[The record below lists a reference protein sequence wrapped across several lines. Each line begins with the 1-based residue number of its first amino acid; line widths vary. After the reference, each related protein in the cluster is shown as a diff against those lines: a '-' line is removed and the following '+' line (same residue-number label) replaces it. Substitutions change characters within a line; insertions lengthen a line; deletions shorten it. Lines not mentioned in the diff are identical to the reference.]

1 MEKEQKMSLARIAAS
16 AVLLGAAYLVKSL
29 VELSTLQLILLF
41 LIPYLAAGYDV
52 LIGAFKN
59 IIKGEVF
66 DEMFLMTIATV
77 GAFCIGDYPEGV
89 FVMIFYQLGE
99 FFQDFAVDKSRDSI
113 SALMKI
119 CPETANLETSDG
131 LKTVSPKSLNVG
143 DIIVVKA
150 GEKIPVN
157 GRIIEGASSLD
168 TSALTGESVPKE
180 VSGGDEVL
188 GGCININGILRIEV
202 TKIFADSA
210 VAKILE
216 MVENAT
222 EKKGKAEK
230 FITRFSKIYTPAVVI
245 GAVILALLPPL
256 ITGQSFVSW
265 VNRALIFL
273 VISCPCALVIS
284 VPLSFFAG
292 IGGASKRGILIKGS
306 THIEAL
312 SKTSAVVFDKTG
324 TLTKGQFTV
333 TAVHPQIIS
342 ERELVKIAACAEY
355 FSDHPVSVSIK
366 NACEEPVD
374 TENIKNVVEIAGKGL
389 SAEINGRKVLVG
401 NGKLMESEGIEYHNC
416 HKQGTIVHVAV
427 NGKYFGHI
435 VISDVIK
442 PDSKQTVS
450 DLHASGIKTVMLT
463 GDRREVAEKVGSE
476 LGLDE
481 VHAELLPDG
490 KVKELSNIMSKKQ
503 GDQKV
508 AFVGDGI
515 NDAPVLTSADVG
527 IAMGAFGSD
536 AAIEAADI
544 VLMDDKPS
552 KIPLAVKI
560 SKKTMMLVKQNI
572 FFSLV
577 IKALILILGAVGIAN
592 MWLAIFADVGVAL
605 IATLNATRGLHT
617 SNL

>member
-1 MEKEQKMSLARIAAS
+1 M
-16 AVLLGAAYLVKSL
+16 
-29 VELSTLQLILLF
+29 
-41 LIPYLAAGYDV
+41 
-52 LIGAFKN
+52 
-59 IIKGEVF
+59 
-66 DEMFLMTIATV
+66 
-77 GAFCIGDYPEGV
+77 
-89 FVMIFYQLGE
+89 
-99 FFQDFAVDKSRDSI
+99 
-113 SALMKI
+113 
-119 CPETANLETSDG
+119 
-131 LKTVSPKSLNVG
+131 G

-168 TSALTGESVPKE
+168 TSALTGESIPKE

-256 ITGQSFVSW
+256 ITGQPFASW

-306 THIEAL
+306 THMEAL
-312 SKTSAVVFDKTG
+312 SKTSTVVFDKTG

-342 ERELVKIAACAEY
+342 EQELVKIAACAEY

-366 NACEEPVD
+366 NACKEPVD
-374 TENIKNVVEIAGKGL
+374 TEDIKNVVEIAGKGL

-427 NGKYFGHI
+427 NGRYFGHI
-435 VISDVIK
+435 VISDVVK
-442 PDSKQTVS
+442 PDSKQAVC
-450 DLHASGIKTVMLT
+450 DLQASGIKTVMLT
-463 GDRREVAEKVGSE
+463 GDRREVAEKVAAE

-490 KVKELSNIMSKKQ
+490 KVKELSDIMSKKQ
-503 GDQKV
+503 DDQKV

-560 SKKTMMLVKQNI
+560 SKKTMVLVKQNI
-572 FFSLV
+572 VFSLTV
-577 IKALILILGAVGIAN
+577 KALILILGAVGIAN
-592 MWLAIFADVGVAL
+592 MWLAVFADVGVAL

>member
-1 MEKEQKMSLARIAAS
+1 MEKEQKMSLARIAVS

-157 GRIIEGASSLD
+157 GRVIEGASSLD

-180 VSGGDEVL
+180 VANGDEVL

-245 GAVILALLPPL
+245 GAVILAVFPPL
-256 ITGQSFVSW
+256 ITGQ
-265 VNRALIFL
+265 
-273 VISCPCALVIS
+273 PCALVIS

-342 ERELVKIAACAEY
+342 EQELVKIAACAEY

-366 NACEEPVD
+366 NACKEPIE
-374 TENIKNVVEIAGKGL
+374 TEDIKNVVEIAGKGL

-442 PDSKQTVS
+442 PDSKQTIS

-503 GDQKV
+503 DDQKV

>member
-168 TSALTGESVPKE
+168 TSALTGESIPKE

-256 ITGQSFVSW
+256 ITGQPFVSW

-366 NACEEPVD
+366 NACKEAVD
-374 TENIKNVVEIAGKGL
+374 TEDIKNVVEIAGKGL

-490 KVKELSNIMSKKQ
+490 KVKELSNIMSKRQ